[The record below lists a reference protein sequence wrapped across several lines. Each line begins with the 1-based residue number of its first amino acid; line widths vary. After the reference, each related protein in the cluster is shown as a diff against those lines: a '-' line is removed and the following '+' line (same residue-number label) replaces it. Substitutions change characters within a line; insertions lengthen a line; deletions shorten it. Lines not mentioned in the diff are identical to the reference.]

1 MLKSASAIAALILLL
16 APAMA
21 GETPWQ
27 EVAPGVQ
34 LRLISTGQLKP
45 DGTTLV
51 ALELDMPQGTK
62 TYWRVPG
69 ETGLPT
75 ELDFSATPDVTGHQM
90 LWPYPVREERDGYL
104 DYAYFGDTVLP
115 VELTLEPGAERIQ
128 VNATMGICSD
138 ICVPAQANFTLT
150 LDDLAPDRANGLRI
164 RQALAMVPI
173 DWTDPRQPLG
183 DVVYDPASAML
194 SVHVGDDAVDRESLI
209 AATSSGMPVF
219 GAPQISPEP
228 GVVLIPV
235 LGDVEGLD
243 LAGQTVQLS
252 FTTGMGAFE
261 LSRTIKPA
269 SGQ

>member
-1 MLKSASAIAALILLL
+1 MLKLMSTLAALLSLL
-16 APAMA
+16 APVAA

-34 LRLISTGQLKP
+34 MRLISTGQVKP

-51 ALELDMPQGTK
+51 ALELEMPQGTK

-75 ELDFSATPDVTGHQM
+75 ELDFSASADVTDHQM
-90 LWPYPVREERDGYL
+90 LWPYPLREERDGYL
-104 DYAYFGDTVLP
+104 DYVYYGDTVLP
-115 VELTLEPGAERIQ
+115 VEVTLAPGARS
-128 VNATMGICSD
+128 VDVSATLGVCSD
-138 ICVPAQANFTLT
+138 ICVPAQAHFLLN
-150 LDDLAPDRANGLRI
+150 LDDAGPDRANGLRI

-173 DWTDPRQPLG
+173 DWTDPREPLG
-183 DVVYDPASAML
+183 EVRYDPESAML
-194 SVHVGDDAVDRESLI
+194 SVHVGDTVVDKASLI
-209 AATSSGMPVF
+209 AATDSGMPVF
-219 GAPQISPEP
+219 GAPQNSPEAD
-228 GVVLIPV
+228 VVLIPV
-235 LGDVEGLD
+235 LGAADADD
-243 LAGQTVQLS
+243 LTGQTIQLS